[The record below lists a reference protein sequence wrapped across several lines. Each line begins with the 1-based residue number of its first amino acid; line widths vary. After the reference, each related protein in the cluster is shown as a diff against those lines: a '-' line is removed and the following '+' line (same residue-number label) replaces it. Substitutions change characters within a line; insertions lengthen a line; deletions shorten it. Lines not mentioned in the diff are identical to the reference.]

1 MPGRGGPAGVCSAGG
16 VSCPTVMVDTKEM
29 HSRADRN
36 LVEIAFILKILLKY
50 GVEFSNSN
58 QIA

>member
-1 MPGRGGPAGVCSAGG
+1 MA
-16 VSCPTVMVDTKEM
+16 MVDPKET
-29 HSRADRN
+29 HRRADRN